1 MGIKIKN
8 KRGRCY
14 ELGGPIS
21 NPNMPTTW
29 GGESRTSTPADAPGQ
44 TQGSSPVNIGAIAGL
59 VQSTGILNM
68 NLNPNQ
74 DMSTLQGRINA
85 EGMGSNTGKNPV
97 TKFIDDAFGITKKQR
112 LDEIEQ
118 FGNITAT
125 GNTNEDVLKNYSDFN
140 PLQKINY
147 DPSKNIGGEI
157 GDSLLAAGQGAVSG
171 ANVGG
176 PWGALIGGA
185 AGLLLNTGSKIFSS
199 DRRDDINRKIE
210 EANTNR
216 NISLDQNLEKVSK
229 NNAYNMIS
237 NYYAAGGQLGDQL
250 APGLTAINNGGTH
263 EQNPN
268 GGVPQGIDPQG
279 IPNLVEQ
286 GEVKTDSNYIFSD
299 RNKPSLEIL
308 KAVGLPSNLKTL
320 SFAKIAKLISKE
332 ASERPNDPISEKGLE
347 TQLARLKQAQEMYN
361 QQEFE
366 NRMQNDSV
374 FRDQVIAQQ
383 QAQAQQ
389 QQEQQNQQLGGEV
402 EQQPQEQF
410 IEENSNVFVDGSQ
423 MNLIKLNGQSNIYDL
438 TKRDRFNAQILN
450 AQMKQ
455 FAETNPNN
463 PFNDPSHPFNLFNM
477 SAQYNKSYN
486 DASNNNTSTNN
497 KIEGTNNKTEGA
509 KKSGFDITN
518 LMYTPAIANAG
529 ILGSLLASKPD
540 YSNADAIIGMQLD
553 KVAAEPLRDYMKY
566 NPYDTN
572 YALNQ
577 LHQQQA
583 ASRAGVS
590 NNSGGNRAT
599 YLAATLGSDYNY
611 GLNEGTMLRQ
621 AMEYNDAQKR
631 QVSEFNRGTNQY
643 NSQSKLQADSQ
654 NVQAQA
660 DLNKIKSQGYL
671 LRQNIKDSRDQDIA
685 SAISGTS
692 ENLATIGFN
701 QFNMNMANSITS
713 YKVDDD
719 GAVHYYNKKGEEVD
733 LKTLPDNNTNVN
745 KKANGGQSKTTKIK
759 INKGLTYEF

>member
-1 MGIKIKN
+1 MGTKIKN
-8 KRGRCY
+8 KRGNCY
-14 ELGGPIS
+14 EPGGDMSTIETNAGS
-21 NPNMPTTW
+21 NQGM
-29 GGESRTSTPADAPGQ
+29 STI
-44 TQGSSPVNIGAIAGL
+44 NAIAGL
-59 VQSTGILNM
+59 AQGTGILNM

-74 DMSTLQGRINA
+74 DMSTLQDRINA

-97 TKFIDDAFGITKKQR
+97 TKFIDDAFGLTKSQR
-112 LDEIEQ
+112 LNEIEQ

-157 GDSLLAAGQGAVSG
+157 GDSLLAAGQGAAAG
-171 ANVGG
+171 AAFGGVGAAV
-176 PWGALIGGA
+176 GAG
-185 AGLLLNTGSKIFSS
+185 AGLLLNIGSKIFGS

-237 NYYAAGGQLGDQL
+237 SYYAAGGQLGDQL

-268 GGVPQGIDPQG
+268 GGVPQGVDPQG

-286 GEVKTDSNYIFSD
+286 GEVKTDGNYIFSD

-308 KAVGLPSNLKTL
+308 KEVGLPSNLKTL

-332 ASERPNDPISEKGLE
+332 ASERPNDPISKKGLE

-366 NRMQNDSV
+366 NRMQNDPV
-374 FRDQVIAQQ
+374 FREQVIAQQ

-410 IEENSNVFVDGSQ
+410 TEENPNVFDDGSQ
-423 MNLIKLNGQSNIYDL
+423 MNPIKLNRQSNIYDNIYY
-438 TKRDRFNAQILN
+438 TTERDRLN
-450 AQMKQ
+450 AQW

-463 PFNDPSHPFNLFNM
+463 PFSDPSHPFNIFNM
-477 SAQYNKSYN
+477 SAKNKQLSNGVSTKNNQLYN
-486 DASNNNTSTNN
+486 DVSTKNTST
-497 KIEGTNNKTEGA
+497 KDA
-509 KKSGFDITN
+509 KKSNFDITD
-518 LMYTPAIANAG
+518 LMYTPAVANAG

-540 YSNADAIIGMQLD
+540 YSNADAITGMQLD
-553 KVAAEPLRDYMKY
+553 KVSAEPLRDYMKY

-713 YKVDDD
+713 YKVDDN
-719 GAVHYYNKKGEEVD
+719 GTVHYYNKKGEEVD
-733 LKTLPDNNTNVN
+733 LKALPDNNTNVN

>member
-1 MGIKIKN
+1 
-8 KRGRCY
+8 
-14 ELGGPIS
+14 
-21 NPNMPTTW
+21 
-29 GGESRTSTPADAPGQ
+29 
-44 TQGSSPVNIGAIAGL
+44 
-59 VQSTGILNM
+59 
-68 NLNPNQ
+68 
-74 DMSTLQGRINA
+74 MSTLQDRINA

-97 TKFIDDAFGITKKQR
+97 TKFIDDAFGLTKSQR
-112 LDEIEQ
+112 LNEIEQ
-118 FGNITAT
+118 FGNTTAT

-157 GDSLLAAGQGAVSG
+157 GDSLLAAGQGAAAG
-171 ANVGG
+171 AAFGGVGAAV
-176 PWGALIGGA
+176 GAG
-185 AGLLLNTGSKIFSS
+185 AGLLLNIGSKIFGS

-216 NISLDQNLEKVSK
+216 NTSLNQNLEKVSK

-268 GGVPQGIDPQG
+268 GGVPQGVDPQG
-279 IPNLVEQ
+279 NPNLVEQ
-286 GEVKTDSNYIFSD
+286 GEVKTDGNYIFSD
-299 RNKPSLEIL
+299 RNKPSIEIL
-308 KAVGLPSNLKTL
+308 KEVGLPSNLKTL

-332 ASERPNDPISEKGLE
+332 ASERPNDPISKKGLE
-347 TQLARLKQAQEMYN
+347 TQLARLKSAQEMYN
-361 QQEFE
+361 QAEFE
-366 NRMQNDSV
+366 NRMQNDPE
-374 FRDQVIAQQ
+374 FREQVIAQQ

-389 QQEQQNQQLGGEV
+389 QQEQQNQQLEGEV

-410 IEENSNVFVDGSQ
+410 TEGDPNVFEDGSQ
-423 MNLIKLNGQSNIYDL
+423 MNPIKLNEQSSIFSNLYN
-438 TKRDRFNAQILN
+438 TTERDQQN
-450 AQMKQ
+450 AQMMKWLE
-455 FAETNPNN
+455 ETNSSN
-463 PFNDPSHPFNLFNM
+463 PLNVFKDM
-477 SAQYNKSYN
+477 SAKNNQLHN
-486 DASNNNTSTNN
+486 DTSTNN
-497 KIEGTNNKTEGA
+497 KTKVA
-509 KKSGFDITN
+509 KKSGFDTTD
-518 LMYTPAIANAG
+518 LMYTPAVANAG
-529 ILGSLLASKPD
+529 ILGSLLTSNPD
-540 YSNADAIIGMQLD
+540 YSNADAITGMQLD
-553 KVAAEPLRDYMKY
+553 KVSAEPLRDYMRY

-643 NSQSKLQADSQ
+643 NSQSKLQADAQ

-660 DLNKIKSQGYL
+660 DLN
-671 LRQNIKDSRDQDIA
+671 
-685 SAISGTS
+685 
-692 ENLATIGFN
+692 
-701 QFNMNMANSITS
+701 
-713 YKVDDD
+713 
-719 GAVHYYNKKGEEVD
+719 
-733 LKTLPDNNTNVN
+733 
-745 KKANGGQSKTTKIK
+745 
-759 INKGLTYEF
+759 

>member
-1 MGIKIKN
+1 MGTKIKN
-8 KRGRCY
+8 KRGNCY
-14 ELGGPIS
+14 ESGGDVATIEA
-21 NPNMPTTW
+21 N
-29 GGESRTSTPADAPGQ
+29 ADANPGAN
-44 TQGSSPVNIGAIAGL
+44 QGMSTINAIAGL
-59 VQSTGILNM
+59 VQGTGILNM

-97 TKFIDDAFGITKKQR
+97 TKFIDDAFGLTKNQR
-112 LDEIEQ
+112 LNEIEQ

-157 GDSLLAAGQGAVSG
+157 GDSLLAAGQGAAAG
-171 ANVGG
+171 AAFGGVGAAV
-176 PWGALIGGA
+176 GAG
-185 AGLLLNTGSKIFSS
+185 AGLLLNIGSKIFGS

-216 NISLDQNLEKVSK
+216 NISLNQNLEKVSK

-268 GGVPQGIDPQG
+268 GGVPQGVDPQG

-308 KAVGLPSNLKTL
+308 KEVGLPSNLKTL

-332 ASERPNDPISEKGLE
+332 ASERPNDPISKKGLE
-347 TQLARLKQAQEMYN
+347 TQLARLKSAQEMYN
-361 QQEFE
+361 QAEFE
-366 NRMQNDSV
+366 NRMQNDPV
-374 FRDQVIAQQ
+374 FREQVIAQQ

-389 QQEQQNQQLGGEV
+389 QQEQQLGGEV

-410 IEENSNVFVDGSQ
+410 TEENSNVFVDGSQ
-423 MNLIKLNGQSNIYDL
+423 MNPIKLNRQSNIYDNIY
-438 TKRDRFNAQILN
+438 TFDTTERDRLN
-450 AQMKQ
+450 AEMKL
-455 FAETNPNN
+455 FAETDPNN
-463 PFNDPSHPFNLFNM
+463 PFNDPSNPFNVFKDM
-477 SAQYNKSYN
+477 SAKNNQLYN
-486 DASNNNTSTNN
+486 DVSAKNTST
-497 KIEGTNNKTEGA
+497 KDA
-509 KKSGFDITN
+509 KKSNFDITS
-518 LMYTPAIANAG
+518 LMYTPAVANAG

-553 KVAAEPLRDYMKY
+553 KVSAEPLRDYMKY
-566 NPYDTN
+566 SPYDTN

-583 ASRAGVS
+583 ASRAGLS

-713 YKVDDD
+713 YKVDDN
-719 GAVHYYNKKGEEVD
+719 GTVHYYNKKGEEVD
-733 LKTLPDNNTNVN
+733 LKALPNNNTNVN

>member
-1 MGIKIKN
+1 MGTKIKN
-8 KRGRCY
+8 KRGNCY
-14 ELGGPIS
+14 ESGGDVATIEA
-21 NPNMPTTW
+21 N
-29 GGESRTSTPADAPGQ
+29 ADANPGAN
-44 TQGSSPVNIGAIAGL
+44 QGMSTINAIAGL
-59 VQSTGILNM
+59 VQGTGILNM

-97 TKFIDDAFGITKKQR
+97 TKFIDDAFGLTKNQR
-112 LDEIEQ
+112 LNEIEQ

-157 GDSLLAAGQGAVSG
+157 GDSLLAAGQGAAAG
-171 ANVGG
+171 AAFGGVGAAV
-176 PWGALIGGA
+176 GAG
-185 AGLLLNTGSKIFSS
+185 AGLLLNIGSKIFGS

-210 EANTNR
+210 EANINR

-237 NYYAAGGQLGDQL
+237 SYYAAGGQLGDQL

-268 GGVPQGIDPQG
+268 GGVPQGVDPQG

-308 KAVGLPSNLKTL
+308 KEVGLPSNLKTL

-332 ASERPNDPISEKGLE
+332 ASERPNDPISKKGLE
-347 TQLARLKQAQEMYN
+347 TQLARLKSAQEMYN
-361 QQEFE
+361 QAEFE
-366 NRMQNDSV
+366 NRMQNDPV
-374 FRDQVIAQQ
+374 FREQVIAQQ
-383 QAQAQQ
+383 QAQAKQ
-389 QQEQQNQQLGGEV
+389 QQEQQLGGEV

-410 IEENSNVFVDGSQ
+410 TEENSNVFVDGSQ
-423 MNLIKLNGQSNIYDL
+423 MNPIKLNRQSNIYDNIY
-438 TKRDRFNAQILN
+438 TFDTTERDRLN
-450 AQMKQ
+450 AEMKL
-455 FAETNPNN
+455 FAETDPNN
-463 PFNDPSHPFNLFNM
+463 PFNDPSNPFNVFKDM
-477 SAQYNKSYN
+477 SAKNNQLYN
-486 DASNNNTSTNN
+486 DVSAKNTST
-497 KIEGTNNKTEGA
+497 KDA
-509 KKSGFDITN
+509 KKSNFDITS
-518 LMYTPAIANAG
+518 LMYTPAVANAG

-553 KVAAEPLRDYMKY
+553 KVSAEPLRDYMKY
-566 NPYDTN
+566 SPYDTN

-583 ASRAGVS
+583 ASRAGLS

-713 YKVDDD
+713 YKVDDN
-719 GAVHYYNKKGEEVD
+719 GTVHYYNKKGEEVD
-733 LKTLPDNNTNVN
+733 LKALPNNNTNVN

>member
-1 MGIKIKN
+1 MGTKIKN

-14 ELGGPIS
+14 ELGGLIS

-44 TQGSSPVNIGAIAGL
+44 TQGSSPVNIGSIAGL
-59 VQSTGILNM
+59 VQGTGILNM

-74 DMSTLQGRINA
+74 DMSTLQGRIDA

-97 TKFIDDAFGITKKQR
+97 TKFIDDAFGLTKNQR
-112 LDEIEQ
+112 LNEIEQ

-147 DPSKNIGGEI
+147 DPSKNIGREI
-157 GDSLLAAGQGAVSG
+157 GDSLLATGQGAAAG
-171 ANVGG
+171 AQFG
-176 PWGALIGGA
+176 PWGALIGGI
-185 AGLLLNTGSKIFSS
+185 AGGASNIGSKIFGS

-210 EANTNR
+210 EANINR
-216 NISLDQNLEKVSK
+216 NISLDQNLEKVNK

-237 NYYAAGGQLGDQL
+237 SYYAAGGQLGDQL

-268 GGVPQGIDPQG
+268 GGVPQGVDPQG

-286 GEVKTDSNYIFSD
+286 GEVKTDGNYIFSD

-308 KAVGLPSNLKTL
+308 KEVGLPSNLKTL

-332 ASERPNDPISEKGLE
+332 AFERPNDPISKKGLE
-347 TQLARLKQAQEMYN
+347 TQLARLKYAQEMYN
-361 QQEFE
+361 QAEFE
-366 NRMQNDSV
+366 NRMQNDPV
-374 FRDQVIAQQ
+374 FREQVIAQQ

-402 EQQPQEQF
+402 EQQPQAQF
-410 IEENSNVFVDGSQ
+410 TGENPNVFDDGSQ
-423 MNLIKLNGQSNIYDL
+423 MNPIKLNRQSNVYDNIYTFDT
-438 TKRDRFNAQILN
+438 TKRDQLN
-450 AQMKQ
+450 AEMKL
-455 FAETNPNN
+455 FAETDPNN
-463 PFNDPSHPFNLFNM
+463 PFNDPSNPFNIFKDE
-477 SAQYNKSYN
+477 SAKNNQLYN
-486 DASNNNTSTNN
+486 DVSTKNTST
-497 KIEGTNNKTEGA
+497 KDA
-509 KKSGFDITN
+509 KKSDFDITS
-518 LMYTPAIANAG
+518 LMYTPAVANAG

-540 YSNADAIIGMQLD
+540 YSNADAITGMQLD
-553 KVAAEPLRDYMKY
+553 KVSAEPLRDYMKY
-566 NPYDTN
+566 HPYDTN

-583 ASRAGVS
+583 ASRAGIA

-713 YKVDDD
+713 YKVDDN
-719 GAVHYYNKKGEEVD
+719 GTVHYYNKKGEEVD
-733 LKTLPDNNTNVN
+733 LKALPNNNTNVN

>member
-1 MGIKIKN
+1 MSTKIKN

-14 ELGGPIS
+14 ELGGLIS

-44 TQGSSPVNIGAIAGL
+44 TQGSSPVNIGSIAGL
-59 VQSTGILNM
+59 VQGTGILNM

-74 DMSTLQGRINA
+74 DMSTLQDRINA

-97 TKFIDDAFGITKKQR
+97 TKFIDDAFGLTKNQR
-112 LDEIEQ
+112 LNEIEQ

-171 ANVGG
+171 ATVGG

-185 AGLLLNTGSKIFSS
+185 TGLLLNTGSKIFGS

-210 EANTNR
+210 EANINR

-268 GGVPQGIDPQG
+268 GGVPQGVDPQG

-308 KAVGLPSNLKTL
+308 KEVGLPSNLKTL

-332 ASERPNDPISEKGLE
+332 ASERPNDPISKKGLE
-347 TQLARLKQAQEMYN
+347 TQLARLKSAQEMYN
-361 QQEFE
+361 QAEFE
-366 NRMQNDSV
+366 NRMQNDPV
-374 FRDQVIAQQ
+374 FREQVIAQQ

-410 IEENSNVFVDGSQ
+410 TEENPNVFYDGSQ
-423 MNLIKLNGQSNIYDL
+423 MNPIKLNRQSNIYDNIYTFDT
-438 TKRDRFNAQILN
+438 TKRDQLN
-450 AQMKQ
+450 AEMKL
-455 FAETNPNN
+455 FAETDPNN
-463 PFNDPSHPFNLFNM
+463 PFNDPSNPFNIFKDE
-477 SAQYNKSYN
+477 SAKNNQL
-486 DASNNNTSTNN
+486 SNGVSAKNTST
-497 KIEGTNNKTEGA
+497 KGA
-509 KKSGFDITN
+509 KKSDFDITN
-518 LMYTPAIANAG
+518 LMYTPAVANAG
-529 ILGSLLASKPD
+529 ILGSLLASNPD
-540 YSNADAIIGMQLD
+540 YSNADAITGMQID
-553 KVAAEPLRDYMKY
+553 KVSAEPLRDYMKY

-583 ASRAGVS
+583 ASRAGVA

-713 YKVDDD
+713 YKVDDN
-719 GAVHYYNKKGEEVD
+719 GTVHYYNKKGEEVD
-733 LKTLPDNNTNVN
+733 LKALPDNNTNVN

>member
-1 MGIKIKN
+1 MGTKIKN
-8 KRGRCY
+8 KRGNCY
-14 ELGGPIS
+14 EPGGD
-21 NPNMPTTW
+21 M
-29 GGESRTSTPADAPGQ
+29 ST
-44 TQGSSPVNIGAIAGL
+44 IGAIAGL
-59 VQSTGILNM
+59 TQGTGILNM

-97 TKFIDDAFGITKKQR
+97 TKFIDDAFGLTKNQR
-112 LDEIEQ
+112 LNEIEQ

-157 GDSLLAAGQGAVSG
+157 GDSLLAAGQGAAAG
-171 ANVGG
+171 AAFGGVGAAV
-176 PWGALIGGA
+176 GAG
-185 AGLLLNTGSKIFSS
+185 AGLLSNIGSKILGS

-216 NISLDQNLEKVSK
+216 NISLDQNLEKVNN

-237 NYYAAGGQLGDQL
+237 NYYAVGGQLGDQL

-268 GGVPQGIDPQG
+268 GGVPQGVDPQG

-332 ASERPNDPISEKGLE
+332 ASERPNDPISKKGLE
-347 TQLARLKQAQEMYN
+347 TQLARLKSAQEMYN
-361 QQEFE
+361 QAEFE
-366 NRMQNDSV
+366 NRMQNDPV
-374 FRDQVIAQQ
+374 FREQVIAQQ

-389 QQEQQNQQLGGEV
+389 QQEQQNQQLEGEV
-402 EQQPQEQF
+402 EQQPQGQF
-410 IEENSNVFVDGSQ
+410 TGEDSNVFVDGSQ
-423 MNLIKLNGQSNIYDL
+423 MNPIKLNRQSNIYNNIYGTIERDL
-438 TKRDRFNAQILN
+438 LN
-450 AQMKQ
+450 KQ
-455 FAETNPNN
+455 FTETNPNN

-477 SAQYNKSYN
+477 SAKYNQSYN
-486 DASNNNTSTNN
+486 GVSNNNTSINN
-497 KIEGTNNKTEGA
+497 KIEGTNNKTEGT
-509 KKSGFDITN
+509 KKSGFNITD

-540 YSNADAIIGMQLD
+540 YSNADAITGMQLD
-553 KVAAEPLRDYMKY
+553 KVSAEPLRDYMKY

-660 DLNKIKSQGYL
+660 DLNKLKSQGYL

-713 YKVDDD
+713 YKVDDN
-719 GAVHYYNKKGEEVD
+719 GTVHYYNKKGEEVD
-733 LKTLPDNNTNVN
+733 LKALPNNNTNVN

>member
-1 MGIKIKN
+1 MSTKIKN

-14 ELGGPIS
+14 EIGGLIS

-29 GGESRTSTPADAPGQ
+29 GGESRTSTPADALGQ
-44 TQGSSPVNIGAIAGL
+44 TQGLFPANIGSIASL
-59 VQSTGILNM
+59 VQGTGILNM

-85 EGMGSNTGKNPV
+85 EGMGSNTGQNPV
-97 TKFIDDAFGITKKQR
+97 TKFIDDAFGLTKNQR
-112 LDEIEQ
+112 LNEIEQ
-118 FGNITAT
+118 FGNKTAT

-157 GDSLLAAGQGAVSG
+157 GDSLLAAGQGAAAG
-171 ANVGG
+171 AAFG
-176 PWGALIGGA
+176 PWGALIGAGA
-185 AGLLLNTGSKIFSS
+185 GALFNAGSKILGS

-210 EANTNR
+210 EANTHQ
-216 NISLDQNLEKVSK
+216 NISLDQNLKKVSE
-229 NNAYNMIS
+229 NNAYNMTS
-237 NYYAAGGQLGDQL
+237 NYYAIGGQLGDQL

-268 GGVPQGIDPQG
+268 GGVPQGVDSQG
-279 IPNLVEQ
+279 TPNLVEQ
-286 GEVKTDSNYIFSD
+286 GEVKTDGNYIFSD

-308 KAVGLPSNLKTL
+308 KEVGLPSNLKTL

-332 ASERPNDPISEKGLE
+332 ASERPNDPISKKGLE
-347 TQLARLKQAQEMYN
+347 TQLARLKSAQEMYN
-361 QQEFE
+361 QAEFE
-366 NRMQNDSV
+366 NRMQNDPA
-374 FRDQVIAQQ
+374 FREQVITQQ

-389 QQEQQNQQLGGEV
+389 QNNPQNQQGQLIEDNAQQNGIDTQGQPQPQQQNIFKRGGNM
-402 EQQPQEQF
+402 QQPKSF
-410 IEENSNVFVDGSQ
+410 LSDSLPSTSGPLSIEAVDAW
-423 MNLIKLNGQSNIYDL
+423 NDAVNTPNI
-438 TKRDRFNAQILN
+438 
-450 AQMKQ
+450 
-455 FAETNPNN
+455 N
-463 PFNDPSHPFNLFNM
+463 PFDWGNAAKAYNTNKDLNSLDSVDKQNDINGI
-477 SAQYNKSYN
+477 
-486 DASNNNTSTNN
+486 NNS
-497 KIEGTNNKTEGA
+497 IMYGP
-509 KKSGFDITN
+509 KKSFDTTD
-518 LMYTPAIANAG
+518 LMYTPAVANAG
-529 ILGSLLASKPD
+529 ILGSLLTSNPD
-540 YSNADAIIGMQLD
+540 YSNADAITGMQLD
-553 KVAAEPLRDYMKY
+553 KVSAEPLRDYMKY

-583 ASRAGVS
+583 ASRAGVA

-643 NSQSKLQADSQ
+643 NSQSKLQADAQ

-713 YKVDDD
+713 YKTDSN
-719 GAVHYYNKKGEEVD
+719 GTVHYYNKKGEEVD
-733 LKTLPDNNTNVN
+733 LKALPDNNTNVN
-745 KKANGGQSKTTKIK
+745 NKAKGGQLKTTKIK

>member
-1 MGIKIKN
+1 MRTKIKN
-8 KRGRCY
+8 KRSRCY
-14 ELGGPIS
+14 EAGGQFDIGPIAS
-21 NPNMPTTW
+21 
-29 GGESRTSTPADAPGQ
+29 SV
-44 TQGSSPVNIGAIAGL
+44 QG
-59 VQSTGILNM
+59 TGILNM

-74 DMSTLQGRINA
+74 DMSTLQGRIDA
-85 EGMGSNTGKNPV
+85 EGMGSNTGKDPIM
-97 TKFIDDAFGITKKQR
+97 KFVDDAFGLTKNQR

-118 FGNITAT
+118 FGNIAAT

-140 PLQKINY
+140 PLQKIDYSIKDNLGREFA
-147 DPSKNIGGEI
+147 DN
-157 GDSLLAAGQGAVSG
+157 LLASGQGASQG
-171 ANVGG
+171 SQFG
-176 PWGALIGGA
+176 PWGALIGGI
-185 AGLLLNTGSKIFSS
+185 AGGALNLGSKLFTKSRIE
-199 DRRDDINRKIE
+199 DINKEIE
-210 EANTNR
+210 KANISR

-268 GGVPQGIDPQG
+268 GGVPQGVDPQG
-279 IPNLVEQ
+279 NPNLVEQ
-286 GEVKTDSNYIFSD
+286 GEVKTNGNYIFSD

-308 KAVGLPSNLKTL
+308 KEVGLPSNLKTL
-320 SFAKIAKLISKE
+320 TFAKIAKLISKE
-332 ASERPNDPISEKGLE
+332 ASERPNDPISKKGLE
-347 TQLARLKQAQEMYN
+347 TQLAKLKQAQEMYN

-366 NRMQNDSV
+366 NRMQNDPA
-374 FRDQVIAQQ
+374 FREQVIAQQ

-389 QQEQQNQQLGGEV
+389 QQEQQNQQLEGGV

-410 IEENSNVFVDGSQ
+410 TGRVPNVFKDGTQ
-423 MNLIKLNGQSNIYDL
+423 MNLIKSDEQIALDNLLYDT
-438 TKRDRFNAQILN
+438 TKRDQQN
-450 AQMKQ
+450 AQMLKWLE
-455 FAETNPNN
+455 ETNSDN
-463 PFNDPSHPFNLFNM
+463 PLNLFKDM
-477 SAQYNKSYN
+477 SAKNNKFYN
-486 DASNNNTSTNN
+486 DVSSNNTT
-497 KIEGTNNKTEGA
+497 KVA
-509 KKSGFDITN
+509 KKSAFDTTD
-518 LMYTPAIANAG
+518 LMYTPALANAG

-540 YSNADAIIGMQLD
+540 YSNADAITGMQLD
-553 KVAAEPLRDYMKY
+553 KVSAEPLRDYMRY

-583 ASRAGVS
+583 ASRS
-590 NNSGGNRAT
+590 NLANASGGNRAT

-660 DLNKIKSQGYL
+660 DLNRLKSQGYL

-713 YKVDDD
+713 YKVDSD
-719 GAVHYYNKKGEEVD
+719 GTVHYYNKKGEEVD
-733 LKTLPDNNTNVN
+733 LKGLPNNNTNVN
-745 KKANGGQSKTTKIK
+745 SKANGGQLKTTKIK